1 LQQGPQK
8 SFGGPLF
15 DREEYLLQGRKVA
28 MREDAL
34 VREKTLMDVLK
45 SVTRSDSIETI
56 LTCKSLAFTIATNV
70 N

>member
-1 LQQGPQK
+1 
-8 SFGGPLF
+8 
-15 DREEYLLQGRKVA
+15 

-56 LTCKSLAFTIATNV
+56 LTCKSLQLLLQQMLIDEDSKRL
-70 N
+70 